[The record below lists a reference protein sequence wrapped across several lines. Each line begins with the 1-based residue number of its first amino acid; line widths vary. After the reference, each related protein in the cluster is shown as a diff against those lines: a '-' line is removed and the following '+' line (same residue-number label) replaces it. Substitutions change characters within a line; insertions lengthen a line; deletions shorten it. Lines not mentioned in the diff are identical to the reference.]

1 LLFMLSD
8 ATTTAA
14 EATTATTVC
23 RSAPADILHY
33 VLGSTTTETVLNAME
48 RALPVSLVG
57 WSIREVL
64 LLPVSVR
71 RRRQLYTLITLIM
84 LVWKNGILGRNP
96 KTPAPTPAT
105 AVLRRRAG
113 LK

>member
-1 LLFMLSD
+1 MLSD
-8 ATTTAA
+8 ATSTAA
-14 EATTATTVC
+14 EATTAATVC

-33 VLGSTTTETVLNAME
+33 ILGSTATETVLSAME
-48 RALPVSLVG
+48 KALPVSLVG

-64 LLPVSVR
+64 LLPVSLR
-71 RRRQLYTLITLIM
+71 RRRQLYTLITLII
-84 LVWKNGILGRNP
+84 LVWKNGILGGKT

-105 AVLRRRAG
+105 EALGRRAG